1 MNYQIEGFNDNKI
14 FTIIKGVLYKIHK
27 YNKLSYIHYLL
38 KNIPYNK
45 LLEEEAYGFDDIGIK
60 LIINKEQIKINKDT
74 IKSLNYKDNKYF
86 DASIPCKKNKKLKIK
101 SLLSEKKIKKNKI
114 KKDKKN
120 KNVLKQKKI
129 KYKNECLM
137 YGYIEPKYWLN
148 INSNIGTFDIGCY
161 EHCKS
166 YCDCKF

>member
-1 MNYQIEGFNDNKI
+1 MNYQIEGFNDNENFK
-14 FTIIKGVLYKIHK
+14 IIKGVLYKIHK
-27 YNKLSYIHYLL
+27 YNKSSYIHYLV

-74 IKSLNYKDNKYF
+74 IKSLNYKDNRYF
-86 DASIPCKKNKKLKIK
+86 DAIIPCKKNEKLKIK
-101 SLLSEKKIKKNKI
+101 SLLSEKKIKKNEI

-137 YGYIEPKYWLN
+137 YDYIEPKYWLN
-148 INSNIGTFDIGCY
+148 INSNIRIFDIGCY

-166 YCDCKF
+166 YCDCKY